1 MSKDSVYQQ
10 LRSHLAYLNWQ
21 QQPKRCPPTLTKP
34 TEVVSITPSSSR
46 GCSGS
51 RSSLTPADRLYV
63 EIRNAKRTER
73 AFGLLAVGCHKTSVA
88 VQLLNRAS
96 ALGGKLYRWLF
107 PKRRQ
112 DTYSSVET
120 LAMFSIWGIVSF

>member
-1 MSKDSVYQQ
+1 M
-10 LRSHLAYLNWQ
+10 
-21 QQPKRCPPTLTKP
+21 
-34 TEVVSITPSSSR
+34 PSSSR

-73 AFGLLAVGCHKTSVA
+73 AFGWLTVRCHNTSVA
-88 VQLLNRAS
+88 VQLLNRAP

-120 LAMFSIWGIVSF
+120 LAMFSIWGIVSV